1 MKKNKT
7 IYEKSVKG
15 RLGIHLPKIDVPET
29 PINSVIPQN
38 YLRRTLAQLPEVS
51 EPQVVRH
58 YTNLSNLNH
67 HVDKDFYP
75 LGSCTMKY
83 NPKINDFIASSA
95 VFSNAHPYQTEE
107 SVQGILHLL
116 YELEQMLCK
125 ITGMDKTTLQPN
137 AGSQGELLGILL
149 MTKYHLSKGEKRKYI
164 LVPETA
170 HGTNF
175 SSVIIGGY
183 DIKTLA
189 TNSRGRVSI
198 SDLKSKL
205 DLDVAGLMLTQP
217 NTLGLFEDQI
227 EEISSLVHGVDGLM
241 YMDGA
246 NLNAIV
252 GLCKPSDMGFDI
264 VHMNLHKTF
273 STPHGGGGPGSGP
286 IGVVNKLVKYLPTP
300 IVEKEEEN
308 YFFDY
313 SNSQNSIGRVH
324 SFYGNVGVLVRAYCY
339 IKTLGS
345 RGLKEVSK
353 NAIINANYI
362 KEKLK
367 ESYIIPFEKGTM
379 HEFVIS
385 AKNQKER
392 GLKALD
398 IAKII
403 LDYGFHAPTI
413 YFPINIPESIMIE
426 PTETETKETLDEF
439 ANAMIKID
447 NDIGTQSEF
456 YSEAPY
462 KTPVRRLD
470 ETLANRSLDVKYEND
485 V

>member
-1 MKKNKT
+1 MKNNKT
-7 IYEKSVKG
+7 IYEKSIKG
-15 RLGIHLPKIDVPET
+15 RLGIHLPIVDVPEK
-29 PINSVIPQN
+29 PINSIIPKN
-38 YLRRTLAQLPEVS
+38 YLRKNLAHLPEVS

-95 VFSNAHPYQTEE
+95 AFSNAHPYQPEE
-107 SVQGILHLL
+107 SIQGILHLL

-125 ITGMDKTTLQPN
+125 ITGMDETTLQPN

-183 DIKTLA
+183 ETKTLA

-227 EEISSLVHGVDGLM
+227 EEISNLVHGVDGIM

-252 GLCKPSDMGFDI
+252 GLCKPADMGFDI

-286 IGVVNKLVKYLPTP
+286 IAVTKSLAGFLPKPRLNKTKFNKYSWD
-300 IVEKEEEN
+300 
-308 YFFDY
+308 FDM
-313 SNSQNSIGRVH
+313 QNSVGH
-324 SFYGNVGVLVRAYCY
+324 LHPFYGNFSILVRSYIY
-339 IKTLGS
+339 IKTLGDV
-345 RGLKEVSK
+345 GLKSMSK
-353 NAIINANYI
+353 SAIINANYL
-362 KEKLK
+362 KNKLNK
-367 ESYIIPFEKGTM
+367 IFEIPYSEGTL
-379 HEFVIS
+379 HEFVAS
-385 AKNQKER
+385 GNKQKEK
-392 GLKALD
+392 GVKVLD
-398 IAKII
+398 IAKAL
-403 LDYGFHAPTI
+403 LDFGFHAPTI
-413 YFPINIPESIMIE
+413 YFPNNVVEALMIE
-426 PTETETKETLDEF
+426 PTESETKSTLDRFIDSLTEI
-439 ANAMIKID
+439 NNMINNNI
-447 NDIGTQSEF
+447 ELVR
-456 YSEAPY
+456 ECPL
-462 KTPVRRLD
+462 KTPVKRLD
-470 ETLANRSLDVKYEND
+470 ETKANRELNLKWVSEV
-485 V
+485 